1 MDYCKC
7 SPWPHERLSSC
18 MRQVGEVLV
27 RPADFWYI
35 FAAQRWR
42 CNVILP
48 RFNVLDNCEPIAG
61 IDSIASE
68 YLCNQTALGTYA
80 EAIVRV
86 ELVKNRA
93 DLIAPN
99 GVDV

>member
-1 MDYCKC
+1 MSFSEQQEPGGGC
-7 SPWPHERLSSC
+7 RLPFH
-18 MRQVGEVLV
+18 GLV
-27 RPADFWYI
+27 PG
-35 FAAQRWR
+35 
-42 CNVILP
+42 
-48 RFNVLDNCEPIAG
+48 FNVLDNCEPIAG

-93 DLIAPN
+93 DLIRT
-99 GVDV
+99 